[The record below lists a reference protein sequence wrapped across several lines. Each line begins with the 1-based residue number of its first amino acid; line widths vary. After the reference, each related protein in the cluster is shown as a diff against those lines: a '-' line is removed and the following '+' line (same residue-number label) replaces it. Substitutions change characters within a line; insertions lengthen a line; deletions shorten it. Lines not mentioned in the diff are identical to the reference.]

1 LRIAC
6 DFGHSAKADFS
17 GKLFPTVREMTMPI
31 EKRGLFFE
39 RVVAHL
45 QLHTGFTDI
54 DLDDALHAALTGLIQ
69 TAVPALRR

>member
-1 LRIAC
+1 MLALTDLQLRVVWNA
-6 DFGHSAKADFS
+6 ADRV
-17 GKLFPTVREMTMPI
+17 PV

-45 QLHTGFTDI
+45 QLHRGFTDI